1 LLGED
6 AAIRFL
12 SALDFIDPY
21 HKEDVPEPHWY
32 IMILGVDPVHHGKGL
47 GKALMEPVM
56 KKAEANGQPVYL
68 ETAQPANVSFYQK
81 LGFSV
86 LRELI
91 DPTSGLKMWTF
102 RKG

>member
-1 LLGED
+1 M
-6 AAIRFL
+6 
-12 SALDFIDPY
+12 
-21 HKEDVPEPHWY
+21 PEPHWY